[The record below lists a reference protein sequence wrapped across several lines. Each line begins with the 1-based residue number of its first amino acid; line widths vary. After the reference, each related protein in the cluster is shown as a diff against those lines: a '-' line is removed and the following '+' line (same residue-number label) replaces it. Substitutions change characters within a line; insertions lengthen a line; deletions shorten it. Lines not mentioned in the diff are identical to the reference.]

1 MTDEKSASRTEEEL
15 ATEAAE
21 AERKLGQNLS
31 FGIPAASIVAAI
43 GVGVVTSA
51 GPAILVLLG
60 GALLGAIAFLWA
72 SLRTL
77 GGDAPLAE
85 EMELLHV
92 RTAGGADLA
101 ARKQKALRA
110 LKDLKHEH
118 DIGKI
123 DDADYKALEA
133 KYRDEAKDVLRKLDT
148 EIEPYR
154 AKAEALAEKHLAK
167 AGLTRK
173 EKRAKTDE
181 ADEGVD
187 ADADEA
193 AKKSR
198 KKAGAAKD
206 ATKDDAKDDAKDATK
221 DAAEDQRKPCPKCD
235 TPNDPDAAFCKKCG
249 TSLAS
254 EAAAGEAARD
264 AR

>member
-1 MTDEKSASRTEEEL
+1 MTDKKSAARTEAEE
-15 ATEAAE
+15 ANEAAE
-21 AERKLGQNLS
+21 AERKLGKNLS
-31 FGIPAASIVAAI
+31 LGIPAVAVVGAI
-43 GVGVVTSA
+43 GVGFVTSA

-77 GGDAPLAE
+77 GGDAPLSE

-92 RTAGGADLA
+92 RGTSGADLS

-154 AKAEALAEKHLAK
+154 AKAEAVAEKHLAK
-167 AGLTRK
+167 VGLANGAASTAGKKNRK
-173 EKRAKTDE
+173 KRADDGDE
-181 ADEGVD
+181 AETES
-187 ADADEA
+187 ADAAAGTA
-193 AKKSR
+193 AK
-198 KKAGAAKD
+198 APAK
-206 ATKDDAKDDAKDATK
+206 
-221 DAAEDQRKPCPKCD
+221 ESRKPCPKCE
-235 TPNDPDAAFCKKCG
+235 TPNDTDAAFCKKCG
-249 TSLAS
+249 TSLAT
-254 EAAAGEAARD
+254 EAAKAETEDDDGTEESRA
-264 AR
+264 